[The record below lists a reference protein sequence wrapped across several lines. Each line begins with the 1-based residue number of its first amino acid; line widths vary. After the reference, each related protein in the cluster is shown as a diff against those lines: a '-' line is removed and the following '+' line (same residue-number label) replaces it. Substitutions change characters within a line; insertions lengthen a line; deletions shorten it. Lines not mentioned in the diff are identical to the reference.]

1 MAFERN
7 MRVTQDKLLGSEA
20 IKGGVRHVYMIR
32 GRETYIKERH
42 MRAMNYLYNGMG
54 FDRKYYYLG

>member
-42 MRAMNYLYNGMG
+42 MRAMNYFTTEWVLI
-54 FDRKYYYLG
+54 